1 MNTNSVINS
10 KIIDGK
16 KKSLTIREWIKVEI
30 LKLKE
35 SYNFIPGLAVIIV
48 GDDPASHIYV
58 KNKEKQSIEVGMNS
72 WKYVLPANS
81 SEKQIIYQ
89 INKLNNDSNVD
100 GILVQ
105 LPLPKISNALE
116 RNVINAISPEKDV
129 DGLSIVNSGK
139 LVYGDNGLFP
149 ATPSGCI
156 ILLKHLPINL
166 SGKKALVIGRSNL
179 VGKPIANMLLK
190 ENCTVT
196 VAHSKT
202 KNLIEECKEADIII
216 AAIGIPNFIKGEW
229 IKKDSIIID
238 VGINRIDNIDNTQKV
253 IVGDVDYEGAINV
266 CSAITPV
273 PGGVGPMTIAC
284 LLLNTLKGSC
294 IRRNIEPPV
303 YNF

>member
-166 SGKKALVIGRSNL
+166 SGK
-179 VGKPIANMLLK
+179 
-190 ENCTVT
+190 T
-196 VAHSKT
+196 
-202 KNLIEECKEADIII
+202 IEQ
-216 AAIGIPNFIKGEW
+216 P
-229 IKKDSIIID
+229 
-238 VGINRIDNIDNTQKV
+238 
-253 IVGDVDYEGAINV
+253 
-266 CSAITPV
+266 
-273 PGGVGPMTIAC
+273 
-284 LLLNTLKGSC
+284 
-294 IRRNIEPPV
+294 
-303 YNF
+303 